1 MSSRSSS
8 PLSSAQDLS
17 EPEMD
22 FVQPSKSSKKTN
34 SKNQRSK
41 QPSPSPELEASPP
54 PSKKR
59 KVVNP
64 RDPLPQDNP
73 RYAFIVAFQAKFNQ
87 VFRGVPNL
95 GPQDIE
101 AGIKETPISDHV
113 EALLCKLLGL
123 ALNRQKQVE
132 KGHYGRAL
140 EEAVTTFFE
149 EWPTEWDGKNP
160 LEGGKTFNQMTV
172 EERTLILWVLRHSKV
187 VNEILREIYKPGR
200 KTDDSNIP
208 LAVHPWGMDRE
219 KNKYYLIEGKDDTH
233 FRVYQEHISPGY
245 RNATWISVAGS
256 IEELRDLADRL
267 AKEGSRTAKELQ
279 GKILAAIPRFEE
291 GEQKRKRR
299 EYRQQRKAAFTN
311 PGVSMYEGRTRGN
324 KAKYTFDSDDEGGYT
339 SGRATRNSRRH
350 SPIEPYITGSG
361 RVTRRTNQFAY
372 GNDNNN
378 DASTPYAGSESGGS
392 TTRRSARTSLKR
404 DREEFEA
411 AATTEPY
418 EDEASESGEGGEEEE
433 EEEDY
438 KDEPAEEMDD
448 DDLSDASDEDDALAE
463 KKSLV
468 TTLKFNMEG
477 SKAALAKLSD
487 NGNVDD
493 SSKTSGQ
500 DETTLPAANDGGAMD
515 IDRKEESDDGDVDL
529 IPTSPTQAK
538 VKTIT
543 PETSNAPPGA
553 ALDEAA
559 GGSEHVVVNFLSG
572 KGSNSSPAS
581 SSSQ

>member
-22 FVQPSKSSKKTN
+22 FVQPSKSSKKAN

-41 QPSPSPELEASPP
+41 QQQQPSPSPEQEPSPP

-59 KVVNP
+59 KVVDP

-101 AGIKETPISDHV
+101 AGIAETPISDQI

-140 EEAVTTFFE
+140 EEAVTNFFE

-160 LEGGKTFNQMTV
+160 LEGGKTLNQMDV
-172 EERTLILWVLRHSKV
+172 EERLVMLQTLVLWVLRHSKV

-200 KTDDSNIP
+200 KTDDSNIS

-245 RNATWISVAGS
+245 RNASWISVAGS

-267 AKEGSRTAKELQ
+267 GKEGSRTAKELQ
-279 GKILAAIPRFEE
+279 GKIMAAIPRFEE

-299 EYRQQRKAAFTN
+299 EYRQQRKAAFTH

-339 SGRATRNSRRH
+339 SGRATRNSRRD
-350 SPIEPYITGSG
+350 SPAEPYITGSG
-361 RVTRRTNQFAY
+361 RVTRRTNQFAF
-372 GNDNNN
+372 GNENN
-378 DASTPYAGSESGGS
+378 DTSTPYAGSESGGS
-392 TTRRSARTSLKR
+392 TTRRSGRTSLKR
-404 DREEFEA
+404 DREEFET
-411 AATTEPY
+411 AATTEPF
-418 EDEASESGEGGEEEE
+418 EDEASESGDGEEEE
-433 EEEDY
+433 DDY

-448 DDLSDASDEDDALAE
+448 DDLSDASDEDDTVAE

-468 TTLKFNMEG
+468 TTLKFKTEG
-477 SKAALAKLSD
+477 NRAALAKLGD
-487 NGNVDD
+487 NGAVEP
-493 SSKTSGQ
+493 SKTSIE
-500 DETTLPAANDGGAMD
+500 DEDKLPTNDGGAMD
-515 IDRKEESDDGDVDL
+515 IDNEEDSDDVDL

-538 VKTIT
+538 VTT
-543 PETSNAPPGA
+543 MAPVTSNGPPAAASDAP
-553 ALDEAA
+553 
-559 GGSEHVVVNFLSG
+559 EHVVVNFLSG

-581 SSSQ
+581 SVS